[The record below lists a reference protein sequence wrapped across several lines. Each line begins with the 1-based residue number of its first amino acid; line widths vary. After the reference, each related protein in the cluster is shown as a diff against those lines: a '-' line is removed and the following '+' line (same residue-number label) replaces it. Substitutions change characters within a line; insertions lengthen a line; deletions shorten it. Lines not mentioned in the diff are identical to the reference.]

1 MAEVISDEMG
11 APMWLSNVAQAA
23 SGLGHFKTTLNYLK
37 SFEFEKDDELYN
49 DFYKDKIEQINLYIL
64 YVDNNNDLF
73 HIKKDTAT
81 LNNGRLEKDD
91 LKKLIRQYIRYENK
105 KYRLISLLKWN
116 ITIEPDEIS
125 NYLRNEKE
133 FDFIKSIR
141 NINSIEFEDS
151 INLFHNLNSL
161 YLVFHERWKLLENK
175 TKKVYLNK
183 KLSKNKTRS
192 KKT

>member
-1 MAEVISDEMG
+1 MEELLD
-11 APMWLSNVAQAA
+11 LD
-23 SGLGHFKTTLNYLK
+23 TTIID
-37 SFEFEKDDELYN
+37 EFEKDDELYN

-81 LNNGRLEKDD
+81 LNNGKLEKDD
-91 LKKLIRQYIRYENK
+91 LKNLIRQYIKYQNK

-116 ITIEPDEIS
+116 ITIEPEEIS
-125 NYLRNEKE
+125 DYLRNERK

-141 NINSIEFEDS
+141 NINSVEFEDS

-175 TKKVYLNK
+175 TKKVYINK
-183 KLSKNKTRS
+183 KLTKNKTRS

>member
-1 MAEVISDEMG
+1 MEELLELD
-11 APMWLSNVAQAA
+11 
-23 SGLGHFKTTLNYLK
+23 TTIID
-37 SFEFEKDDELYN
+37 EFEKDDKLYN

-73 HIKKDTAT
+73 HIKKDAVT
-81 LNNGRLEKDD
+81 LNNGKLEKDD
-91 LKKLIRQYIRYENK
+91 LKNLIRQYIKYQNK

-116 ITIEPDEIS
+116 ITIEPEEIS
-125 NYLRNEKE
+125 DYLRNEKT

-183 KLSKNKTRS
+183 KLTKNKTRS
-192 KKT
+192 KKA

>member
-1 MAEVISDEMG
+1 MEEHLVLD
-11 APMWLSNVAQAA
+11 
-23 SGLGHFKTTLNYLK
+23 TT
-37 SFEFEKDDELYN
+37 FIDEFEKNDKLYN

-73 HIKKDTAT
+73 HIKKDTAI
-81 LNNGRLEKDD
+81 LNNSKLEKND
-91 LKKLIRQYIRYENK
+91 LKNLIRGYINYQDK

-116 ITIEPDEIS
+116 ITIEPEEIS
-125 NYLRNEKE
+125 DYLRNEKD

-141 NINSIEFEDS
+141 SISSIEFEDS

-175 TKKVYLNK
+175 TKKVYINK
-183 KLSKNKTRS
+183 KLTKNKTRS

>member
-1 MAEVISDEMG
+1 MEEQLD
-11 APMWLSNVAQAA
+11 LD
-23 SGLGHFKTTLNYLK
+23 TTIID
-37 SFEFEKDDELYN
+37 EFEKDDELYN

-81 LNNGRLEKDD
+81 LNNGKLEKDD
-91 LKKLIRQYIRYENK
+91 LKNLIRQYIKYQNK

-116 ITIEPDEIS
+116 ITIEPEEIS
-125 NYLRNEKE
+125 DYLRNEKK

-141 NINSIEFEDS
+141 NINSVEFEDS

-183 KLSKNKTRS
+183 KLTKNKTRS

>member
-1 MAEVISDEMG
+1 MEEQLD
-11 APMWLSNVAQAA
+11 LD
-23 SGLGHFKTTLNYLK
+23 TTIID
-37 SFEFEKDDELYN
+37 EFEKDDELYN

-81 LNNGRLEKDD
+81 LNNGQLEKDN

-161 YLVFHERWKLLENK
+161 YLIFHERWKLLENN
-175 TKKVYLNK
+175 TKKIYINK
-183 KLSKNKTRS
+183 KLAKNKTRS

>member
-1 MAEVISDEMG
+1 MEEQLD
-11 APMWLSNVAQAA
+11 LD
-23 SGLGHFKTTLNYLK
+23 TTIID
-37 SFEFEKDDELYN
+37 EFEKDDELYN

-81 LNNGRLEKDD
+81 LNNGKLEKND
-91 LKKLIRQYIRYENK
+91 LKNLIRQYIKYQNK

-116 ITIEPDEIS
+116 ITIEPEEIS
-125 NYLRNEKE
+125 DYLRNEKK

-183 KLSKNKTRS
+183 KLTKNKTRS

>member
-1 MAEVISDEMG
+1 MEEQLD
-11 APMWLSNVAQAA
+11 LD
-23 SGLGHFKTTLNYLK
+23 TTIID
-37 SFEFEKDDELYN
+37 EFEKDDELYN

-81 LNNGRLEKDD
+81 LNNGKLEKDD
-91 LKKLIRQYIRYENK
+91 LKNLIRQYIKYQNK

-116 ITIEPDEIS
+116 ITIEPEEIS
-125 NYLRNEKE
+125 DYLRNEKK

-141 NINSIEFEDS
+141 NINSVEFEDS

-175 TKKVYLNK
+175 TKKVYINK
-183 KLSKNKTRS
+183 KLTKNKTRS
-192 KKT
+192 KKA

>member
-1 MAEVISDEMG
+1 MNSR
-11 APMWLSNVAQAA
+11 
-23 SGLGHFKTTLNYLK
+23 
-37 SFEFEKDDELYN
+37 KDDELYN

-81 LNNGRLEKDD
+81 LNNGKLEKDD
-91 LKKLIRQYIRYENK
+91 LKNLIRQYIKYQNK

-116 ITIEPDEIS
+116 ITIEPEEIS
-125 NYLRNEKE
+125 DYLRNEKK

-141 NINSIEFEDS
+141 NINSVEFEDS

>member
-1 MAEVISDEMG
+1 MEEQLNLD
-11 APMWLSNVAQAA
+11 
-23 SGLGHFKTTLNYLK
+23 TTIID
-37 SFEFEKDDELYN
+37 EFEKDDELYN

-81 LNNGRLEKDD
+81 LNNGKLEKDD
-91 LKKLIRQYIRYENK
+91 LKNLIRQYIKYQNK

-116 ITIEPDEIS
+116 ITIEPEEIS
-125 NYLRNEKE
+125 DYLRNEKK

-141 NINSIEFEDS
+141 NINSVEFEDS

>member
-1 MAEVISDEMG
+1 MEEQLNLD
-11 APMWLSNVAQAA
+11 
-23 SGLGHFKTTLNYLK
+23 TTIID
-37 SFEFEKDDELYN
+37 EFEKDDELYN

-73 HIKKDTAT
+73 HIKKDTTT
-81 LNNGRLEKDD
+81 LNNGKLEKDD
-91 LKKLIRQYIRYENK
+91 LKNLIRQYIKYQNK

-116 ITIEPDEIS
+116 ITIEPEEIS
-125 NYLRNEKE
+125 DYLRNEKK

-141 NINSIEFEDS
+141 NINSVEFEDS

>member
-1 MAEVISDEMG
+1 MDENIN
-11 APMWLSNVAQAA
+11 LD
-23 SGLGHFKTTLNYLK
+23 TTIID
-37 SFEFEKDDELYN
+37 EFEKDDQLYN
-49 DFYKDKIEQINLYIL
+49 DFYKDQIEQIDLYIL

-81 LNNGRLEKDD
+81 LNNGKLEKAD
-91 LKKLIRQYIRYENK
+91 LKNLIRQYINYQNK

-116 ITIEPDEIS
+116 ITIEPEEIS
-125 NYLRNEKE
+125 SYLKNDKE

-141 NINSIEFEDS
+141 NISSIQFEDS

-175 TKKVYLNK
+175 TKKIYLNK
-183 KLSKNKTRS
+183 KLMKNKTRS

>member
-1 MAEVISDEMG
+1 MEEQLD
-11 APMWLSNVAQAA
+11 LD
-23 SGLGHFKTTLNYLK
+23 TTIID
-37 SFEFEKDDELYN
+37 EFEKDDELYN

-81 LNNGRLEKDD
+81 LNNGQLEKDN

-192 KKT
+192 KNT

>member
-1 MAEVISDEMG
+1 MEELLD
-11 APMWLSNVAQAA
+11 LD
-23 SGLGHFKTTLNYLK
+23 TTIID
-37 SFEFEKDDELYN
+37 EFEKDDELYN
-49 DFYKDKIEQINLYIL
+49 DFYKDKIEQINLFIL

-81 LNNGRLEKDD
+81 LNNGKLEKDD
-91 LKKLIRQYIRYENK
+91 LKNLIRQYINYQSK

-116 ITIEPDEIS
+116 ITIEPEEIS
-125 NYLRNEKE
+125 DYLRNEKE
-133 FDFIKSIR
+133 FNFIQSIR

-175 TKKVYLNK
+175 TKKVYINK
-183 KLSKNKTRS
+183 KSQN
-192 KKT
+192 

>member
-1 MAEVISDEMG
+1 MEESLDLDTKIID
-11 APMWLSNVAQAA
+11 
-23 SGLGHFKTTLNYLK
+23 
-37 SFEFEKDDELYN
+37 EFEKDDELYN
-49 DFYKDKIEQINLYIL
+49 DFYKDKIEHINLYIL

-73 HIKKDTAT
+73 HIKKDTAS
-81 LNNGRLEKDD
+81 LNNSRLEKDD
-91 LKKLIRQYIRYENK
+91 LKNLIRQYIKYQNK

-116 ITIEPDEIS
+116 ITIEPEEIS
-125 NYLRNEKE
+125 DYLRNEKK

-141 NINSIEFEDS
+141 NINSVEFEDS

>member
-1 MAEVISDEMG
+1 MEESLD
-11 APMWLSNVAQAA
+11 LD
-23 SGLGHFKTTLNYLK
+23 TTIID
-37 SFEFEKDDELYN
+37 EFEKDDELYN
-49 DFYKDKIEQINLYIL
+49 DFYKDKIEHINLYIL

-73 HIKKDTAT
+73 HIKKDTAS
-81 LNNGRLEKDD
+81 LNNSRLEKDD
-91 LKKLIRQYIRYENK
+91 LKNLIRQYIKYQNK

-116 ITIEPDEIS
+116 ITIEPEEIS
-125 NYLRNEKE
+125 DYLRNEKK

-141 NINSIEFEDS
+141 NINSVEFEDS

>member
-1 MAEVISDEMG
+1 MEEQLD
-11 APMWLSNVAQAA
+11 LD
-23 SGLGHFKTTLNYLK
+23 TTIID
-37 SFEFEKDDELYN
+37 EFEKDDELYN

-81 LNNGRLEKDD
+81 LNNGKLEKDD
-91 LKKLIRQYIRYENK
+91 LKNLIRQYIKYQNK

-116 ITIEPDEIS
+116 ITIEPEEIS
-125 NYLRNEKE
+125 DYLRNEKK

-141 NINSIEFEDS
+141 NINSVEFEDS

>member
-1 MAEVISDEMG
+1 MNEIIID
-11 APMWLSNVAQAA
+11 
-23 SGLGHFKTTLNYLK
+23 TT
-37 SFEFEKDDELYN
+37 FIDEFEKDDNLYI
-49 DFYKDKIEQINLYIL
+49 DFYKDQIEQIELYIL

-81 LNNGRLEKDD
+81 LNNGKLEKAD
-91 LKKLIRQYIRYENK
+91 LKNLIKQYINYQNK

-116 ITIEPDEIS
+116 ITIEPEEIS
-125 NYLRNEKE
+125 NYLKNDKE

-141 NINSIEFEDS
+141 NINSVEFEDS

-175 TKKVYLNK
+175 TKKIYLNK
-183 KLSKNKTRS
+183 KLVKNKTRS
-192 KKT
+192 KKA

>member
-1 MAEVISDEMG
+1 MEEQLD
-11 APMWLSNVAQAA
+11 LD
-23 SGLGHFKTTLNYLK
+23 TTIID
-37 SFEFEKDDELYN
+37 EFEKDDELYN

-81 LNNGRLEKDD
+81 LNNGKLEKDD
-91 LKKLIRQYIRYENK
+91 LKNLIRQYIKYQNK

-116 ITIEPDEIS
+116 ITIEPEEIS
-125 NYLRNEKE
+125 DYLRNEKK

-141 NINSIEFEDS
+141 NINSVEFEDS

-175 TKKVYLNK
+175 TKNVYLNN

>member
-1 MAEVISDEMG
+1 MEEQLD
-11 APMWLSNVAQAA
+11 LD
-23 SGLGHFKTTLNYLK
+23 TTIID
-37 SFEFEKDDELYN
+37 EFEKDDELYN

-64 YVDNNNDLF
+64 YVSNNNDLF

-81 LNNGRLEKDD
+81 LNNGKLEKDD
-91 LKKLIRQYIRYENK
+91 LKNLIRQYNKYQNK

-125 NYLRNEKE
+125 DYLRNENK
-133 FDFIKSIR
+133 FNFIKSIR
-141 NINSIEFEDS
+141 NINSVEFEDS

-183 KLSKNKTRS
+183 KLTKNKTRS
-192 KKT
+192 KKA

>member
-1 MAEVISDEMG
+1 MEGQLD
-11 APMWLSNVAQAA
+11 LD
-23 SGLGHFKTTLNYLK
+23 TTIID
-37 SFEFEKDDELYN
+37 EFEKDDELYN

-73 HIKKDTAT
+73 HIKKDTTT
-81 LNNGRLEKDD
+81 LNNGKLEKDD
-91 LKKLIRQYIRYENK
+91 LKNLIRQYIKYQNK

-116 ITIEPDEIS
+116 ITIEPEEIS
-125 NYLRNEKE
+125 DYLRNEKK

-141 NINSIEFEDS
+141 NINSVEFEDS

-183 KLSKNKTRS
+183 KLTKNKTRS

>member
-1 MAEVISDEMG
+1 MEEHLVLD
-11 APMWLSNVAQAA
+11 
-23 SGLGHFKTTLNYLK
+23 TTIID
-37 SFEFEKDDELYN
+37 EFEKNDKLYN

-73 HIKKDTAT
+73 HIKKDTAI
-81 LNNGRLEKDD
+81 LNNSKLEKND
-91 LKKLIRQYIRYENK
+91 LKNLIREYINYQDK

-116 ITIEPDEIS
+116 ITIEPEEIS
-125 NYLRNEKE
+125 EYLRNEKD

-141 NINSIEFEDS
+141 SISSIEFEDS

-175 TKKVYLNK
+175 TKKVYINK
-183 KLSKNKTRS
+183 KLTKNKTRS

>member
-1 MAEVISDEMG
+1 MEESLDLDTKIID
-11 APMWLSNVAQAA
+11 
-23 SGLGHFKTTLNYLK
+23 
-37 SFEFEKDDELYN
+37 EFEKDDELYN
-49 DFYKDKIEQINLYIL
+49 DFYKDKIEHINLYIL

-73 HIKKDTAT
+73 HIKKDTAS
-81 LNNGRLEKDD
+81 LNNSRLEKDD
-91 LKKLIRQYIRYENK
+91 LKNLIRQYIRYEGK

-116 ITIEPDEIS
+116 ITIEPEEIS
-125 NYLRNEKE
+125 EYLRNEKE

-141 NINSIEFEDS
+141 NISSIEFEDS

-175 TKKVYLNK
+175 TKKVYLDK
-183 KLSKNKTRS
+183 KLTKNKTRS

>member
-1 MAEVISDEMG
+1 MEEQLD
-11 APMWLSNVAQAA
+11 LD
-23 SGLGHFKTTLNYLK
+23 TTIID
-37 SFEFEKDDELYN
+37 EFEKDDELYN

-81 LNNGRLEKDD
+81 LNNGKLEKDD
-91 LKKLIRQYIRYENK
+91 LKNLIRQYIKYQNK

-116 ITIEPDEIS
+116 ITIEPEEIS
-125 NYLRNEKE
+125 DYLRNEKK

-141 NINSIEFEDS
+141 NINSVEFQDS

-183 KLSKNKTRS
+183 KLTKNKTRS
-192 KKT
+192 KKA

>member
-1 MAEVISDEMG
+1 MEEQLD
-11 APMWLSNVAQAA
+11 LD
-23 SGLGHFKTTLNYLK
+23 TTIID
-37 SFEFEKDDELYN
+37 EFEKDDKLYN
-49 DFYKDKIEQINLYIL
+49 DFYKDKVDHINLYIL

-73 HIKKDTAT
+73 HIKKDTT
-81 LNNGRLEKDD
+81 SLNNGKLEKDD
-91 LKKLIRQYIRYENK
+91 LKKLIRQYINYQNK

-125 NYLRNEKE
+125 DYLRNQKE

-141 NINSIEFEDS
+141 NITSINFDDS
-151 INLFHNLNSL
+151 INLFHNLNCV

-175 TKKVYLNK
+175 TKKVYINK
-183 KLSKNKTRS
+183 KLKKNKTRS

>member
-1 MAEVISDEMG
+1 MEEQLD
-11 APMWLSNVAQAA
+11 LD
-23 SGLGHFKTTLNYLK
+23 TTIID
-37 SFEFEKDDELYN
+37 EFEKDDELYN

-81 LNNGRLEKDD
+81 LNNGKLEKDD
-91 LKKLIRQYIRYENK
+91 LKNLIRQYIKYQNK

-116 ITIEPDEIS
+116 ITIEPEEIS
-125 NYLRNEKE
+125 DYLRNDKK

-141 NINSIEFEDS
+141 NINSVEFEDS

-183 KLSKNKTRS
+183 KLTKNKTRS

>member
-1 MAEVISDEMG
+1 MEEQLD
-11 APMWLSNVAQAA
+11 LD
-23 SGLGHFKTTLNYLK
+23 TTIID
-37 SFEFEKDDELYN
+37 EFEKDDELYN

-81 LNNGRLEKDD
+81 LNNGQLEKDD

-192 KKT
+192 KNT

>member
-1 MAEVISDEMG
+1 MEEQLD
-11 APMWLSNVAQAA
+11 LD
-23 SGLGHFKTTLNYLK
+23 TTIID
-37 SFEFEKDDELYN
+37 EFEKDDELYN

-64 YVDNNNDLF
+64 YVDNNNDIF

-81 LNNGRLEKDD
+81 LNNGQLEKDN

-192 KKT
+192 KNT

>member
-1 MAEVISDEMG
+1 MEEQLD
-11 APMWLSNVAQAA
+11 LD
-23 SGLGHFKTTLNYLK
+23 TTIID
-37 SFEFEKDDELYN
+37 EFEKDDKLYN
-49 DFYKDKIEQINLYIL
+49 DFYKDKIDHINLYIL

-73 HIKKDTAT
+73 HIKKDTTA
-81 LNNGRLEKDD
+81 LNNGMLEKDD
-91 LKKLIRQYIRYENK
+91 LKKLIRQYINYQNK

-125 NYLRNEKE
+125 DYLRNQKE

-141 NINSIEFEDS
+141 NITSINFDDS

-175 TKKVYLNK
+175 TKKVYINK
-183 KLSKNKTRS
+183 KLKKNKTRS

>member
-1 MAEVISDEMG
+1 MEESLD
-11 APMWLSNVAQAA
+11 LD
-23 SGLGHFKTTLNYLK
+23 TTIID
-37 SFEFEKDDELYN
+37 EFEKDDELYN
-49 DFYKDKIEQINLYIL
+49 DFYKDKIEHINLYIL

-73 HIKKDTAT
+73 HIKKDTAS
-81 LNNGRLEKDD
+81 LNNSRLEKDD
-91 LKKLIRQYIRYENK
+91 LKNLIRQYIRYEGK

-116 ITIEPDEIS
+116 ITIEPEEIS
-125 NYLRNEKE
+125 EYLRNEKE

-141 NINSIEFEDS
+141 NISSIEFEDS

-175 TKKVYLNK
+175 TKKVYIDK
-183 KLSKNKTRS
+183 KLTKNKTRS

>member
-1 MAEVISDEMG
+1 MEEQLD
-11 APMWLSNVAQAA
+11 LD
-23 SGLGHFKTTLNYLK
+23 TTIID
-37 SFEFEKDDELYN
+37 EFEKDDELYN

-73 HIKKDTAT
+73 HIKKDTTT
-81 LNNGRLEKDD
+81 LNNGKLEKDD
-91 LKKLIRQYIRYENK
+91 LKNLIRQYIKYQNK

-116 ITIEPDEIS
+116 ITIEPEEIS
-125 NYLRNEKE
+125 DYLRNEKK

-141 NINSIEFEDS
+141 NINSVEFEDS

>member
-1 MAEVISDEMG
+1 MEEQLD
-11 APMWLSNVAQAA
+11 LD
-23 SGLGHFKTTLNYLK
+23 TTIID
-37 SFEFEKDDELYN
+37 EFEKDDELYN

-73 HIKKDTAT
+73 HIKKDTTT
-81 LNNGRLEKDD
+81 LNNGKLEKDD
-91 LKKLIRQYIRYENK
+91 LKNLIRQYIKYQNK

-116 ITIEPDEIS
+116 ITIEPEEIS
-125 NYLRNEKE
+125 DYLRNEKK

>member
-1 MAEVISDEMG
+1 MEESLD
-11 APMWLSNVAQAA
+11 LD
-23 SGLGHFKTTLNYLK
+23 TTIID
-37 SFEFEKDDELYN
+37 EFEKDDELYN
-49 DFYKDKIEQINLYIL
+49 DFYKDKIEHINLYIL

-73 HIKKDTAT
+73 HIKKDTAS
-81 LNNGRLEKDD
+81 LNNSRLEKDD
-91 LKKLIRQYIRYENK
+91 LKNLIRQYIRYEGK

-116 ITIEPDEIS
+116 ITIEPEEIS
-125 NYLRNEKE
+125 EYLRNEKE

-141 NINSIEFEDS
+141 NISSIEFEDS

-175 TKKVYLNK
+175 TKKVYLDK
-183 KLSKNKTRS
+183 KLTKNKTRS

>member
-1 MAEVISDEMG
+1 MEEQLD
-11 APMWLSNVAQAA
+11 LD
-23 SGLGHFKTTLNYLK
+23 TTIID
-37 SFEFEKDDELYN
+37 EFEKDDELYN

-81 LNNGRLEKDD
+81 LNNGKLEKDD
-91 LKKLIRQYIRYENK
+91 LKNLIRQYIKYQNK

-116 ITIEPDEIS
+116 ITIEPEEIS
-125 NYLRNEKE
+125 DYLRNEKK

-141 NINSIEFEDS
+141 NINSVEFEDS

-192 KKT
+192 KKA

>member
-1 MAEVISDEMG
+1 MEEQLD
-11 APMWLSNVAQAA
+11 LD
-23 SGLGHFKTTLNYLK
+23 TTIID
-37 SFEFEKDDELYN
+37 EFEKDDELYN

-81 LNNGRLEKDD
+81 LNNGKLEKDD
-91 LKKLIRQYIRYENK
+91 LKNLIRQYIKYQNK

-116 ITIEPDEIS
+116 ITIEPEEIS
-125 NYLRNEKE
+125 DYLRNEKK

-141 NINSIEFEDS
+141 NINSVEFEDS

-183 KLSKNKTRS
+183 KLTKNKTRS
-192 KKT
+192 KKA

>member
-1 MAEVISDEMG
+1 MEELLD
-11 APMWLSNVAQAA
+11 LD
-23 SGLGHFKTTLNYLK
+23 TTIID
-37 SFEFEKDDELYN
+37 EFEKDDELYN
-49 DFYKDKIEQINLYIL
+49 DFYKDKIEQINLFIL

-81 LNNGRLEKDD
+81 LNNGKLEKDD
-91 LKKLIRQYIRYENK
+91 LKNLIRQYINYQSK

-116 ITIEPDEIS
+116 ITIEPEEIS
-125 NYLRNEKE
+125 DYLRNEKE
-133 FDFIKSIR
+133 FNFIQSIR

-175 TKKVYLNK
+175 TKKVYINK
-183 KLSKNKTRS
+183 KLTKNKTRS